1 MTKTATTAD
10 QLSRLTLKSLKT
22 VKWMSEETN
31 CFTATVLLDGKTI
44 GTAENDGHGGSTFVR
59 FASVA
64 AQETASAFALSVLPA
79 DVAGWEFLSD
89 TGFTFDDLVDLTVD
103 RELKLKEI
111 TSIRN
116 KGIKY
121 AAFITVKSTRG
132 SFLKFK
138 KVTDLEKC
146 VAVAKATVGFQQM
159 IGDMTNEEIV
169 SWFMS

>member
-1 MTKTATTAD
+1 MTTTTAS

-64 AQETASAFALSVLPA
+64 AQETALAFALSVLPA
-79 DVAGWEFLSD
+79 DVAGWEFMSAF
-89 TGFTFDDLVDLTVD
+89 GFDDLVDLTVD

-111 TSIRN
+111 ASIRN

-121 AAFITVKSTRG
+121 AAFITTKSTKG

-146 VAVAKATVGFQQM
+146 VAVAKATVGFKQM
-159 IGDMTNEEIV
+159 VGDMTNEEIV
-169 SWFMS
+169 AWFMS